1 MKLKKI
7 SIYGVLLLLC
17 ASCSQ
22 EKDNPGLGSG
32 GFKLSLKTNHEVIP
46 VLRSTEAQT
55 SATPTESD
63 FAIRLTKEDGSYSKE
78 WSSIDN
84 IPTDATFDVGNYTL
98 RAYSGS
104 LENEGF
110 DTPFYEGETN
120 FAIRDKET
128 TPVEVVCT
136 LGHVKITMRYTD
148 AFIHYFSDYETT
160 VRSEGGKNIIFSKDE
175 TRDAY
180 VRPGNITLK
189 LKLTKP
195 SGASSTYEPAKIM
208 NATARQHYIVTMDVS
223 DNTSAALVTVVF
235 DSETEVKPITI
246 DVSDEAMAAP
256 APYINFSG
264 LASGD
269 VLNVQECEYAD
280 AGSIDAT
287 ITARGG
293 LAGCTLTTESA
304 YLSTLG
310 FPAEVELTTMT
321 AEQKTLMESL
331 GLIMKGF
338 DGNKDKIGYVS
349 FTELIPSLQT
359 VGGSETDH
367 TFSLTAKDAN
377 GKVSETVSFTV
388 HSTPLIFTV
397 GEIGN
402 VALGSTT
409 VDVPVTFSGKE
420 ISQVQILHCLANGTK
435 ENMPYEVA
443 SHNGNEY
450 VLRVALNEGNTPLT
464 IQAMYRGDRLS
475 EEKHVGIDVPAYR
488 LICGEADV
496 WSKHATLHV
505 EAENAANQSVI
516 ERYIKF
522 YYNANGSWKT
532 IGATGASDGYAISN
546 LIPGTTYSLKSSCLS
561 DQSDLNG
568 NTAINITTESE
579 LELPNAAFD
588 AWTQWYTKTINK
600 GGRYGKV
607 AGWQQNT
614 QALESSN
621 PDGWATV
628 NAKTL
633 PTSPRT
639 ENTWYMVPSTLPTSG
654 VSGNGAMLR
663 NVAWDNNGDT
673 PPEGRWGAL
682 SQTLESLDPP
692 SIANRSAGKLFL
704 GSYSYDHSSGT
715 ETYNEGIGFA
725 SRPTKLK
732 GYYKYSASGNDANG
746 ILKVTVEHRAAS
758 GEVIVLATKDVALMP
773 TTSYSTFEA
782 ALTYSNTQYKATH
795 LRVMFA
801 SSNHASYNQQ
811 EETANITTTNYKS
824 EAVSRGSELCID
836 NLSLEY

>member
-7 SIYGVLLLLC
+7 SIYGILLLLC

-32 GFKLSLKTNHEVIP
+32 GFKLSLKTNYEVIP
-46 VLRSTEAQT
+46 VLRSTA
-55 SATPTESD
+55 SNASVTPTESD

-78 WSSIDN
+78 WSSVDN
-84 IPTDATFDVGNYTL
+84 IPADATFEVGTYTL
-98 RAYSGS
+98 HAYSGS
-104 LENEGF
+104 VENEGF
-110 DTPFYEGETN
+110 DTPFYEGETK

-136 LGHVKITMRYTD
+136 LGQVKISLRYTD
-148 AFIHYFSDYETT
+148 AFCRYFSDYETT
-160 VRSEGGKNIIFSKDE
+160 VHSEGGKNIVFAKEE

-180 VRPGNITLK
+180 VRPGNISLK
-189 LKLTKP
+189 LKLTK
-195 SGASSTYEPAKIM
+195 SNGISATYEPAKIM

-223 DNTSAALVTVVF
+223 ENTSAALVTVVF
-235 DSETEVKPITI
+235 DSETEVQPITI

-269 VLNVQECEYAD
+269 ILNIQECEYAE
-280 AGSIDAT
+280 ASSIDAT

-293 LAGCTLTTESA
+293 LAGCTLTTGSD
-304 YLSTLG
+304 YLATKG
-310 FPAEVELTTMT
+310 FPAEVELTSLT
-321 AEQKTLMESL
+321 AEQKSLMESL
-331 GLIMKGF
+331 GLTMKGF
-338 DGNKDKIGYVS
+338 DGNRDKIGYIN

-377 GKVSETVSFTV
+377 GKVSETVSFTI
-388 HSTPLIFTV
+388 HSTPLAFAIA
-397 GEIGN
+397 EIGN
-402 VALGSTT
+402 VVLGSTT

-420 ISQVQILHCLANGTK
+420 ISQVQILRCLANGTK

-443 SHNGNEY
+443 SQNGNEY
-450 VLRVALNEGNTPLT
+450 VLRVALNDSNTPQT
-464 IQAMYRGDRLS
+464 IQAMYRGDRFS
-475 EEKHVGIDVPAYR
+475 EEKHIGIDVPAYS
-488 LICGEADV
+488 LTCSEADM
-496 WSKHATLHV
+496 WGTHATLHV

-522 YYNANGSWKT
+522 YYNANGSWET
-532 IGATGASDGYAISN
+532 IGATSASDGYAISN
-546 LIPGTTYSLKSSCLS
+546 LTPGKAYSIKSSCLS
-561 DQSDLNG
+561 DQSDLSS
-568 NTAINITTESE
+568 NTAINITTESA

-588 AWTQWYTKTINK
+588 SWTSWYSKTINK
-600 GGRYGKV
+600 GGRYGKT

-633 PTSPRT
+633 PTSPKT
-639 ENTWYMVPSTLPTSG
+639 ENTWYMLPSTLPTTG
-654 VSGNGAMLR
+654 VSGNGVMLR

-673 PPEGRWGAL
+673 PPQGRWGAL
-682 SQTLESLDPP
+682 TQTLESLDVPN
-692 SIANRSAGKLFL
+692 IANRSAGKMFL
-704 GSYSYDHSSGT
+704 GSYSYDHGSGT

-725 SRPTKLK
+725 SRPKKLK
-732 GYYKYSASGNDANG
+732 GYYKYTASGNDANG
-746 ILKVTVEHRAAS
+746 VLKVTVEHRTAS

-811 EETANITTTNYKS
+811 EETANITTTDYKS